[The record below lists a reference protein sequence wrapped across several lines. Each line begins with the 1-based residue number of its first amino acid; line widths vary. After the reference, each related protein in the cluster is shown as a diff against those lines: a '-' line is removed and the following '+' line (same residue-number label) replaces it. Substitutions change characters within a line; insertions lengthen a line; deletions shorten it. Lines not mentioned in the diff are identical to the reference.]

1 MSNVRV
7 GILGYGVI
15 GRRLADAV
23 NVQSDMELTGI
34 SGRSN
39 SFSLRDAMWQGYDIY
54 VSSAIGL
61 REVAA
66 RLPTIQ
72 GEFADLLAK
81 IDVLLDCT
89 PSGVPQQHRE
99 LLESVPNLVTI
110 VQGGETSG
118 SCEASFHSMT
128 NFNEV
133 AGEKR
138 IRVISCSSTGTT
150 RFLYALDRAFGVQ
163 QAFVTLTRRSAD
175 PGKLSKV
182 PLNSLVPTMGPS
194 HHARDVNSVFR
205 NLRLASVS
213 VNCPTTFGH
222 VLHFQV
228 DLQGNATRK
237 QIIAALQMIPR
248 VVVGRGIRSTAEL
261 AERYVELGRR
271 RGDRPEIYVF
281 EESLAVNGSTVMAAI
296 SVHMESITIP
306 ETVDC
311 IRAALRRTDDPWESI
326 EKTDRALGIWRSDAS
341 YSGPDRSLQNGGSNG
356 LNANLNS

>member
-1 MSNVRV
+1 MSNLRV

-23 NVQSDMELTGI
+23 NLQSDMELTGVA
-34 SGRSN
+34 GRSN

-54 VSSAIGL
+54 VSSTIGHGD
-61 REVAA
+61 VAA
-66 RLPTIQ
+66 RLPSIR
-72 GEFADLLAK
+72 GELAELLAK

-89 PSGVPQQHRE
+89 PSGVPQQHRD
-99 LLESVPNLVTI
+99 LLDSVPDLITI
-110 VQGGETSG
+110 VQGGETSQA
-118 SCEASFHSMT
+118 CEASFHSMT
-128 NFNEV
+128 NFNQV
-133 AGEKR
+133 AGKRR

-182 PLNSLVPTMGPS
+182 PTNSLVPTMGQS

-205 NLRLASVS
+205 NLPLASVS

-222 VLHFQV
+222 VLQFQV
-228 DLQGNATRK
+228 DLRGKATRK
-237 QIIAALQMIPR
+237 QVIEALQMIPR

-261 AERYVELGRR
+261 AEYYIERGRR

-281 EESLAVNGSTVMAAI
+281 EESLAVNGSTVLAAV

-306 ETVDC
+306 ETIDC
-311 IRAALRRTDDPWESI
+311 IRAALKQTGDPWESI
-326 EKTDRALGIWRSDAS
+326 AKTDRALGIWQPEAS
-341 YSGPDRSLQNGGSNG
+341 YNGPDLSLETEGSNDRH
-356 LNANLNS
+356 ANCNS